1 MTDSP
6 DDTPHFTQA
15 VAELGEKQEVVA
27 AQTIFNTQ
35 GAKVLDKGSP
45 INLRLYERLIQHKLA
60 SPLEDSLR
68 SASSV
73 GSENIGQAA
82 TDIMRDV
89 AFFGR
94 MAPEEKDRKTLI
106 NVMESIPLP
115 AAMAFQLTVAR
126 DVRPEI
132 YQHLIRTALTAA
144 WLARTP
150 LISRYDMLMAA
161 AGGLLHDIGMLHI
174 DPLLL
179 RPEHVL
185 NREQRRQLYSHP
197 LLSVAL
203 LDRHHQYSKEVVR
216 AVGEHHECLDG
227 SGYPRNLGADSISA
241 LGKILSLAQ
250 VVAAMFAPGRNAPE
264 MRLSVLLRMNMHRYE
279 NTMSMQVLGLLK
291 PQLDIMSAD
300 IPRMADPMTALRN
313 IDRVLRQWPLDLG
326 DANITATRQEVLG
339 LIARHAGQLRRSLA
353 GVGAVPDQLDQLGP
367 EVFDDTLLTE
377 LTLLTREALWQL
389 RTLAQQARRRWQAR
403 PDERLPGPLLQWLDE
418 VDTVVGHA

>member
-35 GAKVLDKGSP
+35 GVKVLDKGSP

>member
-1 MTDSP
+1 MNESP

-35 GAKVLDKGSP
+35 GAKVLDRGSP
-45 INLRLYERLIQHKLA
+45 INLRLYERLIQHKLSA
-60 SPLEDSLR
+60 PLEDSLR
-68 SASSV
+68 SADSV
-73 GSENIGQAA
+73 QPDTIGQAA
-82 TDIMRDV
+82 ADILRDIP
-89 AFFGR
+89 FFGR
-94 MAPEEKDRKTLI
+94 MAASDKDRKVLI

-132 YQHLIRTALTAA
+132 YQHLIRTALIAA
-144 WLARTP
+144 WLARSP
-150 LISRYDMLMAA
+150 LVSRYDMLMAA

-216 AVGEHHECLDG
+216 AVGEHHECIDG
-227 SGYPRNLGADSISA
+227 SGYPRNLHADTMSA
-241 LGKILSLAQ
+241 LGKILSLSQ
-250 VVAAMFAPGRNAPE
+250 VVAAMFAPGRTAPE
-264 MRLSVLLRMNMHRYE
+264 MRLSVLLRMNMHRYD
-279 NTMSMQVLGLLK
+279 NPLSTQILGLLK

-300 IPRMADPMTALRN
+300 IARMQDPLSALRN
-313 IDRVLRQWPLDLG
+313 IDRVLRQWPLSLDQSAVPAG
-326 DANITATRQEVLG
+326 RQETLH
-339 LIARHAGQLRRSLA
+339 LIARHAGQMRRSLA
-353 GVGAVPDQLDQLGP
+353 AVGAVPDQLDQLGQDT
-367 EVFDDTLLTE
+367 FDDTLLTE
-377 LTLLTREALWQL
+377 LTLLTREAIWQL
-389 RTLAQQARRRWQAR
+389 RTLAQQARRRWQLR
-403 PDERLPGPLLQWLDE
+403 PEEGFPAPLLQWLEE
-418 VDTVVGHA
+418 VEQVVAAV